1 MKNYNENK
9 VYKIFVFASVF
20 VMFLLTIIF
29 AGVAHFSASNKS
41 VFKTNNLT
49 QISEVA
55 NVNSNNLLNGNLNA
69 DASTT
74 LSSTMNGS
82 GTSASPYEVTNE
94 TQLRTMASNLS
105 SYFKLM
111 NDITL
116 TSAWTPVGTSSSP
129 FKGSLDGG
137 NFTISNATINGSSY
151 AGFFGYINGATIKNL
166 KFVNLKVTGTTYV
179 GGLIGYASK
188 GTISNIDLDVDVTT
202 TVASNLNCGVG
213 GVVGCADESNAK
225 FTSVV
230 VRGEVR
236 VKDNVIGQGNCI
248 GGFSGNGGKWTDCTM
263 YAHVTGGLMVG
274 GFVGGYWKTTKSI
287 FGISV
292 PTYHGATFTNCYMAG
307 TVSYKPGYT
316 QNYSYFGMLNGYG
329 AYTTFTMSNS
339 GQRISVDYTSSIGV
353 NAIHVFNASET
364 ASTGLSVTVPTT
376 LTNGKYSF
384 TADANITDTSAGML
398 GSTLSETEPN
408 GITSNYGGLT
418 VRFTMANGTYKYFS
432 TMDKNTASFVS
443 DFDLNLD
450 EMTSYVDNFASMTVE
465 DEGGTS
471 TRTTSSSINIWGV
484 VNVSN
489 ANDFEHLS
497 WIVNG
502 GIPTTIGGYYYNS
515 RSVST
520 LSIKM
525 TADIDLTE
533 DRVATINGSD
543 FYLNRVG
550 GLSTGEKIYNFYGF
564 GTTDMMPFRGSFNGD
579 NHKITVNII
588 TEKAYALGIICFA
601 SDQSNTITIKNLE
614 AYGTIK
620 GADRI
625 GIVGAFDSYQRDS
638 KIVFENVK
646 NYINITGYKQ
656 VGGLLGYVQ
665 GNADT
670 SVTYVTITNC
680 ENYGDI
686 TGTSYEGKASTQ
698 IGGFVGSVNNSSGL
712 VSSCQFVGTNNNYG
726 SVTGSSSTGYAVG
739 NMSSVVT
746 VAENSSYN
754 LCYTVN
760 VGTANTSVE
769 INGTTYTSNENGD
782 IVLSFSGINTEAQI
796 PEIVITD
803 PYTNVESTLN
813 TSSSLQSTVKLVTS
827 VELYEDNVYE
837 TISSSSNFV
846 LKIKVSYNDGS
857 FELYDLVTNLT
868 SEQLA
873 GNELVFANVSLTNAD
888 FNASYTMTLK
898 RITALF
904 ENYVN
909 AYKALNDK
917 TSGTNTEFTSLG
929 TTAYNLYS
937 QINAELPN
945 LNSYS
950 QERANQYLTNSTIAN
965 VANIDAWTNANN
977 WFSKIVKSLDR
988 TNLNNITVDY
998 GTTSIVK
1005 DVVITYLN
1013 NATQTFTLTYNIAN
1027 PTTLTPTATTEGFTI
1042 STNDR
1047 VVYSFKEIITITL
1060 NKIDLT
1066 NIVIS
1071 ENNTFTFDGQ
1081 EKNAS
1086 VVSFDCLDG
1095 DDVTINLAYNG
1106 EINAKNVGNYDITVG
1121 SLSGADGIFYNI
1133 PTQVLGQLVINKLAV
1148 SFSVVNSTFEY
1159 NGSAQGLDYE
1169 VISSNDYQITA
1180 SDFEINYVG
1189 DGYDSLLEPTNA
1201 GNYSMTLIL
1210 SDNFKLDSNS
1220 KAVHTFTIGQ
1230 KEITGFTLQS
1240 YTYKYNASKVVP
1252 TFVFDSESG
1261 VVSGD
1266 VVNINEYAIYNNN
1279 NATVDAISV
1288 GSYTVRVLSVDNANY
1303 KVTNNIINTITIDKA
1318 EVTIQIGSTSV
1329 TYGDVIDLSVITYDV
1344 ISGQIYGED
1353 DLKIEIVK
1361 EDGITV
1367 KDYELTLNYSNNNY
1381 NVTVQKG
1388 TYTIS
1393 KKDISITFP
1402 SIDLTYNGNNQASNI
1417 TTPIIN
1423 DELSSDSNLFAFE
1436 IKQGD
1441 NVVEPINAGS
1451 YRISLIE
1458 NDYINTNYN
1467 ITSEKSKDFEIVK
1480 ANLSITMQNVSSDFN
1495 EELSV
1500 SDLTYAYVGNYED
1513 IGEIV
1518 EINPYILISE
1528 QPTTN
1533 LNDINA
1539 GSYVISASLNH
1550 LQKASNYD
1558 IKIINAT
1565 LTIDKIKTKI
1575 KAENITTTYN
1585 GNVVDFV
1592 AEMFTDGDAKVDGAS
1607 ITYVITSNEQSV
1619 TEMVDA
1625 GSYVV
1630 AVTADAGNN
1639 YEIATATYTVKIEQ
1653 NQVSVEFSE
1662 LVKTYTS
1669 IALEPIINVTAEQGV
1684 AITGKYTV
1692 EILSNNESQES
1703 AINVGSYT
1711 FVVKLTDE
1719 TNFKFATENS
1729 TTFTIEQKEITAFK
1743 LAQSTYTYNNSKVV
1757 PSIIID
1763 SECGLMSTDAVN
1775 VNEYAI
1781 YNSASENVEAI
1792 NYGDYSIKLISVDN
1806 ANYKI
1811 STELSNN
1818 FTIEKEE
1825 LTIKIGNGNST
1836 YGDVIDL
1843 TTISYEVIS
1852 GQIYGNDELNIE
1864 IIKEDGLTV
1873 KDYELDLT
1881 YSNDNYNVTVQK
1893 GTYTISKKDISITFA
1908 EIQLTYNGVNQA
1920 NKITVPT
1927 VNNELSTDS
1936 NLFTFEIK
1944 QNGNVVEPI
1953 NAGTYTISL
1962 VENAY
1967 ITTNYNITS
1976 ETSKSFVIEK
1986 AEMTITMQN
1995 VNANINQVL
2004 SVDDLTFITEGNFE
2018 NVSKIVTIS
2027 PYIVVEEQATTILEG
2042 LDVGAYVISASLT
2055 DLEKADNYSI
2065 EIVNATLTI
2074 KDKQTYIKANNIT
2087 TTYNGDAVSFVAEMF
2102 TGGNEKIDN
2111 AQITYTVNNGE
2122 YEINGLVNAGT
2133 YTITITADAGEFYEV
2148 ATGSYTVVI
2157 EQNEVSVEFA
2167 NLTQTY
2173 SSQALE
2179 PTITVSAEQGVEMLG
2194 KYSVEIQSNG
2204 NVVDNAV
2211 NAGSYTYI
2219 VKLADETNFKFATEN
2234 SATFT
2239 IEQKEITGFKL
2250 VQSTFTYNNSKVV
2263 PSIIIDAESGVVGT
2277 DSVNAIEY
2285 AIYNSVNENV
2295 EAINYGDYSIKL
2307 ISVDNANYKI
2317 STELSNNFTIEKEE
2331 LTIKIGNGNSTYGD
2345 VIDLTTISYE
2355 VISGQIYGND
2365 ELNIEII
2372 KEDGLTVKDYE
2383 LDLTYSNDNY
2393 NVTVQK
2399 GTYTIS
2405 KKDISITFAEIQLTY
2420 NGVNQAN
2427 KITVPTVNNELS
2439 TDSNLFTFE
2448 IKQNGNVVEP
2458 INAGTYT
2465 ISLVENAYITTNY
2478 NITSETSKSF
2488 VIEKAEMTIT
2498 MQNVNAN
2505 INQVLSVDDLTFIT
2519 EGNFENVSKIVT
2531 ISPYIVVEEQATTI
2545 LEGLDVGAYVISASL
2560 TDLEKADNYSIE
2572 IVNATLTIK
2581 DKQTYIKA
2589 NNITTTYNGDAVS
2602 FVAEMFT
2609 GGNEKIDNAQITY
2622 TVNNGEYEI
2631 NGLVNAGTYTITIT
2645 ADAGEFYEVAT
2656 GSYTVVIEQNEVS
2669 VEFANLT
2676 QTYSSQ
2682 ALEPTITVSAEQ
2694 GVEMLGKY
2702 SVEIQSNGN
2711 VVDNA
2716 VNAGS
2721 YTYIVKLA
2729 DETNFKFAT
2738 ENSATFT
2745 IEQKEIT
2752 GFKLVQ
2758 STFTYNNSKVVPSI
2772 IIDAESGVVGTDS
2785 VNAIEYAIYN
2795 SVNENVE
2802 AINYGDYSIKLISVD
2817 NANYK
2822 ISTELSNNFTIEK
2835 EELTIKIGNGNSTYG
2850 DVIDL
2855 TTISYEVISGQI
2867 YGNDE
2872 LNIEIIKEDGLTV
2885 KDYELDLTYSNDNY
2899 NVTVQKGTYTIS
2911 KKDISIT
2918 FAEIQLTYNGVNQ
2931 ANKITVPTV
2940 NNELSTD
2947 SNLFTFEI
2955 KQNGNVVEPINA
2967 GTYTISL
2974 VENAYITTNY
2984 NITSETSK
2992 SFVIEKAEMTITMQN
3007 VNANI
3012 NQVLSVDDLTFIT
3025 EGNFE
3030 NVSKIVTISP
3040 YIVVEEQ
3047 ATTIL
3052 EGLDVGAYVIS
3063 ASLTDLE
3070 KADNYSIEIVN
3081 ATLTIK
3087 DKQTYIKANNITTTY
3102 NGDAVSFVAEMFTG
3116 GNEKIDNAQ
3125 ITYTVN
3131 NGEYEIN
3138 GLVNAGTYT
3147 ITITADAGEFYEV
3160 ATGSYTVVIEQNEVS
3175 VEFANLTQTYSSQA
3189 LEPTITVSA
3198 EQGVEML
3205 GKYSVEIQSN
3215 GNVVDNAVNAG
3226 SYTYIVKLADETNF
3240 KFATENSATF
3250 TIEQKEITGFK
3261 LVQSTF
3267 TYNNSKVVPS
3277 IIIDAESGVVG
3288 TDSVNAIEYAIYNS
3302 VNENVEAINYG
3313 DYSIKLISVDNAN
3326 YKISTELSNNFT
3338 IEKEELTIKIGNGN
3352 STYGD
3357 VIDLTTISY
3366 EVISGQIYGNDE
3378 LNIEIIKEDGL
3389 TVKDYELDLTY
3400 SNDNYNVTVQKGTYT
3415 ISKRDVS
3422 IVFPN
3427 IDLTYNGT
3435 NQAGAIT
3442 TPIVN
3447 NVVNNDNNLFVFAI
3461 FQNGNVVEPTNAGT
3475 YSISFVGN
3483 DYLTANYNITSE
3495 TSKQFVIEKADMSIT
3510 MQDITITFGDS
3521 LVVEDLIYLTSGN
3534 FDELSYIATI
3544 SPYIVV
3550 NDNPTTELTNIDAGS
3565 YVISADLTYL
3575 EKANNYNIEV
3585 VNATIQVCKAQT
3597 YIKAD
3602 NVMATYN
3609 GNKVDFV
3616 AELYTS
3622 EDEKVENV
3630 NFVLVFKKDNAV
3642 VSEIVNAGSYV
3653 IEVTADAGDNYEIA
3667 NATYNANIEQNE
3679 VSVEFADIIK
3689 TYNKTALEPTIN
3701 VTAECGVEML
3711 GMYSVEILSNENVI
3725 DNAINA
3731 GKYTFVV
3738 KLLDEVN
3745 YKFATNNSE
3754 VFTIEQENL
3763 SITIGNKTSS
3773 FGEVVTVDDV
3783 TTTITSG
3790 TLYEGDNLNIVL
3802 SKEDGNIAGT
3812 YIISA
3817 TFSNAN
3823 YLVDFTNGIY
3833 TIERQVIDIEAKE
3846 NNAYV
3851 NLVGN
3856 SEIVYNANYDYD
3868 LLRPSQN
3875 FDNILN
3881 YYYLDANRY
3890 QIQQIQ
3896 NAGNYYLRIN
3906 LVDADNYRFASTEN
3920 DFVLIEINVDKL
3932 VLNLVLSMENKI
3944 YDGLQ
3949 ITAPNIKNDNTNL
3962 NSSLYE
3968 VVYLQNGESLISAPK
3983 NAGNYT
3989 VKVVETDSLNYTFN
4003 NNEEDFVIEQ
4013 REVTAS
4019 IESSE
4024 VFYNRQLQK
4033 PVIIMNN
4040 NIQGDD
4046 VAFVVDAQGG
4056 DYISANA
4063 NYVVNITG
4071 VMGDD
4076 SANYKF
4082 TTTSF
4087 DYEIKAINAEVE
4099 VGNTTITY
4107 SGKQITKD
4115 DLNITFVSPNLDII
4129 VNDYALSVLPTNA
4142 GEYVIDFNSQ
4152 NENIVF
4158 DISTF
4163 NLIIENATINNITL
4177 ASQKFTFDGTTKFI
4191 NVNNSTLSDGT
4202 TANIVYINNGKVD
4215 AGTYEVTATISA
4227 DNYNDLVLTADL
4239 IIDVYDY
4246 EVEYVGTSSYTYN
4259 KTIQGD
4265 SIVTHT
4271 NEAISSLVNIKY
4283 VGVGS
4288 VYESEVK
4295 PINAGSYKLVVSSN
4309 SDNVN
4314 IVNPERE
4321 FVIIQKVLN
4330 LVDLNTQTVTYNGTT
4345 QEYNFNVAGIIDN
4358 DDIQLKVL
4366 YNNEIELPIN
4376 AGTYQVLVSEVLG
4389 NEGNN
4394 YKVLSSNS
4402 TTILVINPKVINVTA
4417 NAVSKIYG
4425 ENDKPLTFTSDAL
4438 IGNDTFAGNLVRE
4451 NGESQGVYAITIGT
4465 LTAGSNY
4472 EINYTGNEFVIEHRE
4487 LIVDIVNSTFVYNG
4501 SPITPEIEVSNI
4513 VNNDANVYEIV
4524 YNGDRVNAG
4533 TFVVSL
4539 NLNNRS
4545 YALPSEFEGF
4555 TITVE
4560 KRDVSEAIIG
4570 LFETE
4575 SDYNGVVV
4583 EPFVLIDE
4591 VDNVALDYTLLY
4603 KKNNI
4608 QVEEIRNAGTYEVIV
4623 NIDENNYKGTA
4634 TFDYVVNKIERQ
4646 KPIINYQVT
4655 SNSII
4660 VEQIDNA
4667 IYAINNFAYQQSN
4680 VFIGLESDTV
4690 YQIKVKVNES
4700 ENYFARESDFV
4711 SVKTTFSLATFNQM
4725 LNAFGE
4731 FSVTK
4736 IQGLKEIYASYNK
4749 LSEID
4754 KSNINAVKYNE
4765 ILTDYNEYLEVAE
4778 DEVSEAVSV
4787 SSLALGG
4794 LNFVK
4799 YLGAILA
4806 IISLF
4811 VVLRMRG
4818 N

>member
-1825 LTIKIGNGNST
+1825 LTIKIGNGSST

-1843 TTISYEVIS
+1843 SNVSYDITS
-1852 GQIYGNDELNIE
+1852 GQIYGNDDLNVE

-1893 GTYTISKKDISITFA
+1893 GTYTISKKD
-1908 EIQLTYNGVNQA
+1908 
-1920 NKITVPT
+1920 
-1927 VNNELSTDS
+1927 
-1936 NLFTFEIK
+1936 
-1944 QNGNVVEPI
+1944 
-1953 NAGTYTISL
+1953 
-1962 VENAY
+1962 
-1967 ITTNYNITS
+1967 
-1976 ETSKSFVIEK
+1976 
-1986 AEMTITMQN
+1986 
-1995 VNANINQVL
+1995 
-2004 SVDDLTFITEGNFE
+2004 
-2018 NVSKIVTIS
+2018 
-2027 PYIVVEEQATTILEG
+2027 
-2042 LDVGAYVISASLT
+2042 
-2055 DLEKADNYSI
+2055 
-2065 EIVNATLTI
+2065 
-2074 KDKQTYIKANNIT
+2074 
-2087 TTYNGDAVSFVAEMF
+2087 
-2102 TGGNEKIDN
+2102 
-2111 AQITYTVNNGE
+2111 
-2122 YEINGLVNAGT
+2122 
-2133 YTITITADAGEFYEV
+2133 
-2148 ATGSYTVVI
+2148 
-2157 EQNEVSVEFA
+2157 
-2167 NLTQTY
+2167 
-2173 SSQALE
+2173 
-2179 PTITVSAEQGVEMLG
+2179 
-2194 KYSVEIQSNG
+2194 
-2204 NVVDNAV
+2204 
-2211 NAGSYTYI
+2211 
-2219 VKLADETNFKFATEN
+2219 
-2234 SATFT
+2234 
-2239 IEQKEITGFKL
+2239 
-2250 VQSTFTYNNSKVV
+2250 
-2263 PSIIIDAESGVVGT
+2263 
-2277 DSVNAIEY
+2277 
-2285 AIYNSVNENV
+2285 
-2295 EAINYGDYSIKL
+2295 
-2307 ISVDNANYKI
+2307 
-2317 STELSNNFTIEKEE
+2317 
-2331 LTIKIGNGNSTYGD
+2331 
-2345 VIDLTTISYE
+2345 
-2355 VISGQIYGND
+2355 
-2365 ELNIEII
+2365 
-2372 KEDGLTVKDYE
+2372 
-2383 LDLTYSNDNY
+2383 
-2393 NVTVQK
+2393 
-2399 GTYTIS
+2399 
-2405 KKDISITFAEIQLTY
+2405 
-2420 NGVNQAN
+2420 
-2427 KITVPTVNNELS
+2427 
-2439 TDSNLFTFE
+2439 
-2448 IKQNGNVVEP
+2448 
-2458 INAGTYT
+2458 
-2465 ISLVENAYITTNY
+2465 
-2478 NITSETSKSF
+2478 
-2488 VIEKAEMTIT
+2488 
-2498 MQNVNAN
+2498 
-2505 INQVLSVDDLTFIT
+2505 
-2519 EGNFENVSKIVT
+2519 
-2531 ISPYIVVEEQATTI
+2531 
-2545 LEGLDVGAYVISASL
+2545 
-2560 TDLEKADNYSIE
+2560 
-2572 IVNATLTIK
+2572 
-2581 DKQTYIKA
+2581 
-2589 NNITTTYNGDAVS
+2589 
-2602 FVAEMFT
+2602 
-2609 GGNEKIDNAQITY
+2609 
-2622 TVNNGEYEI
+2622 
-2631 NGLVNAGTYTITIT
+2631 
-2645 ADAGEFYEVAT
+2645 
-2656 GSYTVVIEQNEVS
+2656 
-2669 VEFANLT
+2669 
-2676 QTYSSQ
+2676 
-2682 ALEPTITVSAEQ
+2682 
-2694 GVEMLGKY
+2694 
-2702 SVEIQSNGN
+2702 
-2711 VVDNA
+2711 
-2716 VNAGS
+2716 
-2721 YTYIVKLA
+2721 
-2729 DETNFKFAT
+2729 
-2738 ENSATFT
+2738 
-2745 IEQKEIT
+2745 
-2752 GFKLVQ
+2752 
-2758 STFTYNNSKVVPSI
+2758 
-2772 IIDAESGVVGTDS
+2772 
-2785 VNAIEYAIYN
+2785 
-2795 SVNENVE
+2795 
-2802 AINYGDYSIKLISVD
+2802 
-2817 NANYK
+2817 
-2822 ISTELSNNFTIEK
+2822 
-2835 EELTIKIGNGNSTYG
+2835 
-2850 DVIDL
+2850 
-2855 TTISYEVISGQI
+2855 
-2867 YGNDE
+2867 
-2872 LNIEIIKEDGLTV
+2872 
-2885 KDYELDLTYSNDNY
+2885 
-2899 NVTVQKGTYTIS
+2899 
-2911 KKDISIT
+2911 
-2918 FAEIQLTYNGVNQ
+2918 
-2931 ANKITVPTV
+2931 
-2940 NNELSTD
+2940 
-2947 SNLFTFEI
+2947 
-2955 KQNGNVVEPINA
+2955 
-2967 GTYTISL
+2967 
-2974 VENAYITTNY
+2974 
-2984 NITSETSK
+2984 
-2992 SFVIEKAEMTITMQN
+2992 
-3007 VNANI
+3007 
-3012 NQVLSVDDLTFIT
+3012 
-3025 EGNFE
+3025 
-3030 NVSKIVTISP
+3030 
-3040 YIVVEEQ
+3040 
-3047 ATTIL
+3047 
-3052 EGLDVGAYVIS
+3052 
-3063 ASLTDLE
+3063 
-3070 KADNYSIEIVN
+3070 
-3081 ATLTIK
+3081 
-3087 DKQTYIKANNITTTY
+3087 
-3102 NGDAVSFVAEMFTG
+3102 
-3116 GNEKIDNAQ
+3116 
-3125 ITYTVN
+3125 
-3131 NGEYEIN
+3131 
-3138 GLVNAGTYT
+3138 
-3147 ITITADAGEFYEV
+3147 
-3160 ATGSYTVVIEQNEVS
+3160 
-3175 VEFANLTQTYSSQA
+3175 
-3189 LEPTITVSA
+3189 
-3198 EQGVEML
+3198 
-3205 GKYSVEIQSN
+3205 
-3215 GNVVDNAVNAG
+3215 
-3226 SYTYIVKLADETNF
+3226 
-3240 KFATENSATF
+3240 
-3250 TIEQKEITGFK
+3250 
-3261 LVQSTF
+3261 
-3267 TYNNSKVVPS
+3267 
-3277 IIIDAESGVVG
+3277 
-3288 TDSVNAIEYAIYNS
+3288 
-3302 VNENVEAINYG
+3302 
-3313 DYSIKLISVDNAN
+3313 
-3326 YKISTELSNNFT
+3326 
-3338 IEKEELTIKIGNGN
+3338 
-3352 STYGD
+3352 
-3357 VIDLTTISY
+3357 
-3366 EVISGQIYGNDE
+3366 
-3378 LNIEIIKEDGL
+3378 
-3389 TVKDYELDLTY
+3389 
-3400 SNDNYNVTVQKGTYT
+3400 
-3415 ISKRDVS
+3415 
-3422 IVFPN
+3422 
-3427 IDLTYNGT
+3427 
-3435 NQAGAIT
+3435 
-3442 TPIVN
+3442 
-3447 NVVNNDNNLFVFAI
+3447 
-3461 FQNGNVVEPTNAGT
+3461 
-3475 YSISFVGN
+3475 
-3483 DYLTANYNITSE
+3483 
-3495 TSKQFVIEKADMSIT
+3495 
-3510 MQDITITFGDS
+3510 
-3521 LVVEDLIYLTSGN
+3521 
-3534 FDELSYIATI
+3534 
-3544 SPYIVV
+3544 
-3550 NDNPTTELTNIDAGS
+3550 
-3565 YVISADLTYL
+3565 
-3575 EKANNYNIEV
+3575 
-3585 VNATIQVCKAQT
+3585 
-3597 YIKAD
+3597 
-3602 NVMATYN
+3602 
-3609 GNKVDFV
+3609 
-3616 AELYTS
+3616 
-3622 EDEKVENV
+3622 
-3630 NFVLVFKKDNAV
+3630 
-3642 VSEIVNAGSYV
+3642 
-3653 IEVTADAGDNYEIA
+3653 
-3667 NATYNANIEQNE
+3667 
-3679 VSVEFADIIK
+3679 
-3689 TYNKTALEPTIN
+3689 
-3701 VTAECGVEML
+3701 
-3711 GMYSVEILSNENVI
+3711 
-3725 DNAINA
+3725 
-3731 GKYTFVV
+3731 
-3738 KLLDEVN
+3738 
-3745 YKFATNNSE
+3745 
-3754 VFTIEQENL
+3754 
-3763 SITIGNKTSS
+3763 
-3773 FGEVVTVDDV
+3773 
-3783 TTTITSG
+3783 
-3790 TLYEGDNLNIVL
+3790 
-3802 SKEDGNIAGT
+3802 
-3812 YIISA
+3812 
-3817 TFSNAN
+3817 
-3823 YLVDFTNGIY
+3823 
-3833 TIERQVIDIEAKE
+3833 
-3846 NNAYV
+3846 
-3851 NLVGN
+3851 
-3856 SEIVYNANYDYD
+3856 
-3868 LLRPSQN
+3868 
-3875 FDNILN
+3875 
-3881 YYYLDANRY
+3881 
-3890 QIQQIQ
+3890 
-3896 NAGNYYLRIN
+3896 
-3906 LVDADNYRFASTEN
+3906 
-3920 DFVLIEINVDKL
+3920 
-3932 VLNLVLSMENKI
+3932 
-3944 YDGLQ
+3944 
-3949 ITAPNIKNDNTNL
+3949 
-3962 NSSLYE
+3962 
-3968 VVYLQNGESLISAPK
+3968 
-3983 NAGNYT
+3983 
-3989 VKVVETDSLNYTFN
+3989 
-4003 NNEEDFVIEQ
+4003 
-4013 REVTAS
+4013 
-4019 IESSE
+4019 
-4024 VFYNRQLQK
+4024 
-4033 PVIIMNN
+4033 
-4040 NIQGDD
+4040 
-4046 VAFVVDAQGG
+4046 
-4056 DYISANA
+4056 
-4063 NYVVNITG
+4063 
-4071 VMGDD
+4071 
-4076 SANYKF
+4076 
-4082 TTTSF
+4082 
-4087 DYEIKAINAEVE
+4087 
-4099 VGNTTITY
+4099 
-4107 SGKQITKD
+4107 
-4115 DLNITFVSPNLDII
+4115 
-4129 VNDYALSVLPTNA
+4129 
-4142 GEYVIDFNSQ
+4142 
-4152 NENIVF
+4152 
-4158 DISTF
+4158 
-4163 NLIIENATINNITL
+4163 
-4177 ASQKFTFDGTTKFI
+4177 
-4191 NVNNSTLSDGT
+4191 
-4202 TANIVYINNGKVD
+4202 
-4215 AGTYEVTATISA
+4215 
-4227 DNYNDLVLTADL
+4227 
-4239 IIDVYDY
+4239 
-4246 EVEYVGTSSYTYN
+4246 
-4259 KTIQGD
+4259 
-4265 SIVTHT
+4265 
-4271 NEAISSLVNIKY
+4271 
-4283 VGVGS
+4283 
-4288 VYESEVK
+4288 
-4295 PINAGSYKLVVSSN
+4295 
-4309 SDNVN
+4309 
-4314 IVNPERE
+4314 
-4321 FVIIQKVLN
+4321 
-4330 LVDLNTQTVTYNGTT
+4330 
-4345 QEYNFNVAGIIDN
+4345 
-4358 DDIQLKVL
+4358 
-4366 YNNEIELPIN
+4366 
-4376 AGTYQVLVSEVLG
+4376 
-4389 NEGNN
+4389 
-4394 YKVLSSNS
+4394 
-4402 TTILVINPKVINVTA
+4402 
-4417 NAVSKIYG
+4417 
-4425 ENDKPLTFTSDAL
+4425 
-4438 IGNDTFAGNLVRE
+4438 
-4451 NGESQGVYAITIGT
+4451 
-4465 LTAGSNY
+4465 
-4472 EINYTGNEFVIEHRE
+4472 
-4487 LIVDIVNSTFVYNG
+4487 
-4501 SPITPEIEVSNI
+4501 
-4513 VNNDANVYEIV
+4513 
-4524 YNGDRVNAG
+4524 
-4533 TFVVSL
+4533 
-4539 NLNNRS
+4539 
-4545 YALPSEFEGF
+4545 
-4555 TITVE
+4555 
-4560 KRDVSEAIIG
+4560 
-4570 LFETE
+4570 
-4575 SDYNGVVV
+4575 
-4583 EPFVLIDE
+4583 
-4591 VDNVALDYTLLY
+4591 
-4603 KKNNI
+4603 
-4608 QVEEIRNAGTYEVIV
+4608 
-4623 NIDENNYKGTA
+4623 
-4634 TFDYVVNKIERQ
+4634 
-4646 KPIINYQVT
+4646 
-4655 SNSII
+4655 
-4660 VEQIDNA
+4660 
-4667 IYAINNFAYQQSN
+4667 
-4680 VFIGLESDTV
+4680 
-4690 YQIKVKVNES
+4690 
-4700 ENYFARESDFV
+4700 
-4711 SVKTTFSLATFNQM
+4711 
-4725 LNAFGE
+4725 
-4731 FSVTK
+4731 
-4736 IQGLKEIYASYNK
+4736 
-4749 LSEID
+4749 
-4754 KSNINAVKYNE
+4754 
-4765 ILTDYNEYLEVAE
+4765 
-4778 DEVSEAVSV
+4778 
-4787 SSLALGG
+4787 
-4794 LNFVK
+4794 
-4799 YLGAILA
+4799 
-4806 IISLF
+4806 
-4811 VVLRMRG
+4811 
-4818 N
+4818 